1 MHPALPALGLA
12 AFQAGFHGSLPPP
25 SPPGAGYVDAMATAS
40 LQPAS
45 PTSGLLPFRSGSII
59 HVSNEEFL
67 PSAPPSAKVKQQ
79 VGCTQI
85 ISLSFMERARFES
98 FSAVC
103 HQARSGWRELGL
115 RDCEVVSVPCMYH
128 RDFHCPLLS
137 QHLSLWP
144 FLILRILMVVSLM

>member
-1 MHPALPALGLA
+1 MSWP
-12 AFQAGFHGSLPPP
+12 PPP
-25 SPPGAGYVDAMATAS
+25 SSPQGQPLAS
-40 LQPAS
+40 YLFGRGQS
-45 PTSGLLPFRSGSII
+45 FMFLLKNFFLLLP
-59 HVSNEEFL
+59 
-67 PSAPPSAKVKQQ
+67 ASAKVRQQ

-85 ISLSFMERARFES
+85 IFSSSMQRARFES
-98 FSAVC
+98 FSAVR
-103 HQARSGWRELGL
+103 HQARSGWRELWL